1 MIRTLLNALRAASS
15 LKEVKDISSSM
26 LSDTENMYRMVADV
40 LLKKVPPEKIRDEIY
55 AMDKQVNQKEREIRR
70 RLVSHLTLSLADAPT
85 CLVMMSVVKDVERIG
100 DYCKNI
106 FEVANLYT
114 IPDSQARYAGP
125 LQEIGEEITR
135 LFDKGRKAFAE
146 SDEPL
151 AMEVIGEEQVIAK
164 KCDMLIKQVISDT
177 LPTTEAVSTALLSRY
192 FKRVVRHMGNV
203 VSSVV
208 AAVEDIDFHPKAR

>member
-1 MIRTLLNALRAASS
+1 VIRTLLNALRAASS

-26 LSDTENMYRMVADV
+26 LSETENMYRMVADV
-40 LLKKVPPEKIRDEIY
+40 LLRKVPVEKIRDQIY
-55 AMDKQVNQKEREIRR
+55 AKDKQVNQKEREIRR
-70 RLVSHLTLSLADAPT
+70 KLVSHLSLSLADAPT
-85 CLVMMSVVKDVERIG
+85 CLVIMSVVKDIERIG

-106 FEVANLYT
+106 FEVANFYT
-114 IPDSQARYAGP
+114 IPDSQGRYAGL
-125 LQEIGEEITR
+125 LQEVGEEITR
-135 LFDKGRKAFAE
+135 LFDKGRKAFGE

-164 KCDMLIKQVISDT
+164 KCDMLIKQVLSDT